1 MLGELHVASSMTLN
15 LQNPKLFTDFCG
27 CLFNGKSPGNTLLEA
42 YNVIKKNIPLYHFL
56 AGSCFDF
63 CGVSSSGYRTIRNN
77 YETDYD
83 TDDNKKEANSLSL
96 NYILDQIID
105 LFARKCALFPSALV
119 HF

>member
-1 MLGELHVASSMTLN
+1 MPYALGTIWQYTS
-15 LQNPKLFTDFCG
+15 G
-27 CLFNGKSPGNTLLEA
+27 A
-42 YNVIKKNIPLYHFL
+42 YNVIKKKYPSLPLFWQRIRW
-56 AGSCFDF
+56 
-63 CGVSSSGYRTIRNN
+63 YRTIRNN

-83 TDDNKKEANSLSL
+83 TDDNKKEANSL